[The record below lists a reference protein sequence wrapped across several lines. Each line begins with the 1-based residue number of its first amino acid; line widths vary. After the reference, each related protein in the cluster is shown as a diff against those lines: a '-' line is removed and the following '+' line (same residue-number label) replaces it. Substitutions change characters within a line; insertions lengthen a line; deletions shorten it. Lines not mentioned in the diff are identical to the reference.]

1 MDQKELEEVRKKN
14 EKNLLDLFH
23 LHKKNRFMFEQKS
36 KQLIKEEIE
45 NSPGNR
51 EKLRKTQDNWDRI
64 MKGAGSEYN
73 RFVLAQSIFCKH
85 IFENR

>member
-73 RFVLAQSIFCKH
+73 RFVLAQSIFWKH